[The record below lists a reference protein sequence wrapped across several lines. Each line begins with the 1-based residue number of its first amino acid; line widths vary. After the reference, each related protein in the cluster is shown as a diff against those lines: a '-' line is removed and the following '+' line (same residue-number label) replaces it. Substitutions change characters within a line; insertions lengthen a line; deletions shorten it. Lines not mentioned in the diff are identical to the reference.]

1 MLMSFYL
8 VSIQS
13 YTFRLHWTSSK
24 VYIKIKNTFGWI
36 LEMWWIGYLG
46 KDKLTNAKNT
56 CLELH
61 PPPTTL
67 SQFQDTSMQ

>member
-1 MLMSFYL
+1 
-8 VSIQS
+8 VS
-13 YTFRLHWTSSK
+13 
-24 VYIKIKNTFGWI
+24 IKIKNTFEWI
-36 LEMWWIGYLG
+36 LEMWWIEYLG
-46 KDKLTNAKNT
+46 KDKFTNAKNT